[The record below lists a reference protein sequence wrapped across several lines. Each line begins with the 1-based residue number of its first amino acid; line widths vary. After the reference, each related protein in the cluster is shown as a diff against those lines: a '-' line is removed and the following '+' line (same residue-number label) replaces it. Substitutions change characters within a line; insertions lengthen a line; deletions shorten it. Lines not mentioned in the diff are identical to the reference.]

1 MPGADENHTTA
12 GAGPARAAARWERA
26 RWCLSWA
33 LLVLAVVLA
42 AAVALSIT
50 AGMSPEWGRMSEVVH
65 GRVLWPVLIAC
76 ELVALAHISTSVGLR
91 RSLRRS
97 QRRNQR
103 PPTA

>member
-1 MPGADENHTTA
+1 MSVGEENRATA
-12 GAGPARAAARWERA
+12 GADPARATARWERA

-50 AGMSPEWGRMSEVVH
+50 AGMSPEWGQMAEVTH
-65 GRVLWPVLIAC
+65 GRVLWPMLIAC
-76 ELVALAHISTSVGLR
+76 ELVALAHIATSAGLH
-91 RSLRRS
+91 RS
-97 QRRNQR
+97 QR